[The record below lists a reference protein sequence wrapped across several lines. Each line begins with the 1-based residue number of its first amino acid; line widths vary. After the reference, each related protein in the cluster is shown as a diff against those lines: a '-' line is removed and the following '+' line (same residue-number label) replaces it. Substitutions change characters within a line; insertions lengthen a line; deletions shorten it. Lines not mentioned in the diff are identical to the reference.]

1 MGNLANLLSFE
12 DFDKNWK
19 SKPQKS
25 TKRTDVG
32 IDVLN
37 ENLYMKVMNKDNEG
51 WKANLTKF
59 IQHIM
64 KSIND
69 NQVKNID
76 VDTNTVSFT
85 IRNRKHKINKS
96 EGSITLWRTKATQYR
111 NTFTDEGGRVREEK
125 KKRKTREEIEVV
137 LPINKNEA
145 VAIYNALKERA
156 ED

>member
-1 MGNLANLLSFE
+1 MGNLASLLSFE
-12 DFDKNWK
+12 YFDKNWK
-19 SKPQKS
+19 LKP
-25 TKRTDVG
+25 
-32 IDVLN
+32 L
-37 ENLYMKVMNKDNEG
+37 
-51 WKANLTKF
+51 
-59 IQHIM
+59 

-96 EGSITLWRTKATQYR
+96 EGSITLWRIKATQYR

-137 LPINKNEA
+137 LPINK
-145 VAIYNALKERA
+145 
-156 ED
+156 